1 MDVTSSSDSESESE
15 IATPSGKE
23 NLSFFFGK
31 FFNILVS
38 NLKSRFSVKNGGDKP
53 LVIQPIHEP
62 VIRREPL
69 YLRNRFHKE
78 PTNQEDIIRSD
89 HGSKF
94 RQKVDCQSEIFS
106 NQIAKRKRNEHQ
118 FFFDHLDA
126 KLSINLQM
134 QIIYKLNFGKKRHLI
149 KI

>member
-94 RQKVDCQSEIFS
+94 RQKVDCQSEIFFKPNS
-106 NQIAKRKRNEHQ
+106 EAKAKRTPI
-118 FFFDHLDA
+118 FF
-126 KLSINLQM
+126 SIIWM
-134 QIIYKLNFGKKRHLI
+134 QS
-149 KI
+149 